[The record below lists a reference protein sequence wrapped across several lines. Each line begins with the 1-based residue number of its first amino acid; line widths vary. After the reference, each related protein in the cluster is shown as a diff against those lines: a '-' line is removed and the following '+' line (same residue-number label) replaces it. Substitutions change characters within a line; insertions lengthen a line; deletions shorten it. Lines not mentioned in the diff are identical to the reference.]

1 MSSSGP
7 SQATPVAQAA
17 AEEVIA
23 FLRANPAFLDRHPEL
38 LARLEIPHAS
48 GDAVS
53 LLERQVA
60 VLRADNQRLKQQ
72 LDQLYALARD
82 NEALNAR
89 IHGLALKLMN
99 AAGPQAVFGLLDG
112 GLCAEF
118 GAARSATLVFA
129 ETAFVDAA
137 SVPQFVGRESSAR
150 EAFATLL
157 EQGSARCGA
166 LDDAQHAAL
175 FGDAPPGSAVL
186 MPLAGASWDGVLAI
200 ASDDAGRYEA
210 GMGTE
215 FLTYLRD
222 VVALVVD
229 PWVKRVRTR

>member
-7 SQATPVAQAA
+7 SQATPAAQLA

-23 FLRANPAFLDRHPEL
+23 FLRANPAFLDHHPEL

-48 GDAVS
+48 GEAVS

-118 GAARSATLVFA
+118 GADRSATLVFA
-129 ETAFVDAA
+129 ETAFVDAG
-137 SVPQFVGRESSAR
+137 SVPQFVGGDNGAR
-150 EAFATLL
+150 AAFAALL
-157 EQGSARCGA
+157 EQGDARCGVV
-166 LDDAQHAAL
+166 DEAQHAAL
-175 FGDAPPGSAVL
+175 FGDAPRGSAVL
-186 MPLAGASWDGVLAI
+186 MPLTGAGWDGVLAI
-200 ASDDAGRYEA
+200 ASDDTSRYEA

-229 PWVKRVRTR
+229 PWVKRARAR